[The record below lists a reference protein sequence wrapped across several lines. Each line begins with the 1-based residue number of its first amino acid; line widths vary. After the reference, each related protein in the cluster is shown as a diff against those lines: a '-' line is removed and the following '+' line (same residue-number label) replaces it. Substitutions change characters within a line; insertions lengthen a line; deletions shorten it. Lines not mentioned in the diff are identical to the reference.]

1 MAKTDEQLKAEFSA
15 ATDGL
20 LFMSETDAPFEIGIV
35 PQGAD
40 LSDDSLRRMAGKSP
54 DAPVEQRALADF
66 FRASMKEH
74 EGQNETGRAIAAR
87 FRKLYSLIESELS
100 DVRVFRIGEINI
112 AALVVGRAP
121 SGNFLTLRTGL
132 VET

>member
-1 MAKTDEQLKAEFSA
+1 MAKNDEQLKAEFIE
-15 ATDGL
+15 ATEGL

-35 PQGAD
+35 SQSAD
-40 LSDDSLRRMAGKSP
+40 LSDDSLRRITGKNP
-54 DAPVEQRALADF
+54 DALVEQRALSDF

-74 EGQNETGRAIAAR
+74 EGQNETGRASTAR
-87 FRKLYSLIESELS
+87 FRKLYSLLESELS

-112 AALVVGRAP
+112 AALIVGRTP
-121 SGNFLTLRTGL
+121 SGNFVTLRTDL